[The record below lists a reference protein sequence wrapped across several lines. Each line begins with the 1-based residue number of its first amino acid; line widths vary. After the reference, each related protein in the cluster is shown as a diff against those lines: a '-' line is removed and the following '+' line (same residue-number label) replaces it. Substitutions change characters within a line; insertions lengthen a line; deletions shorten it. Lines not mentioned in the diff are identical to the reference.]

1 MIMTL
6 SGTVLVIDDEP
17 SLRQTLTQIL
27 KRAGCEAASAADGP
41 TALQRLAAASYDLV
55 YLDIHLPGMDGLQV
69 LKEIHR
75 LYPQLPVVLFT
86 AHASLQSAMEAVRLG
101 ATDYLTKP
109 IDPET
114 LVARTRVILAE
125 QAVERRRREIQAQ
138 INALQAELK
147 ALEQPETAPP
157 ASARVAT
164 LPGNR
169 FLKQGSL
176 IIDLQARRVT
186 FGDRVLTIPPS
197 AFDYLV
203 VLARH
208 APDVVD
214 YQTLVTEAQGY
225 QTDRRGAQ
233 ELAKWHIHELRS
245 ALEPDPHESK
255 HIVNLRGI
263 GYRLVVD

>member
-1 MIMTL
+1 MTL

-27 KRAGCEAASAADGP
+27 KRAGCEAISAADGP
-41 TALQRLAAASYDLV
+41 AALQRLAAASYDLV

-75 LYPQLPVVLFT
+75 LYPQLPVILFT

-114 LVARTRVILAE
+114 LIARTRVILAE
-125 QAVERRRREIQAQ
+125 RAVERRRREIQAQ

-157 ASARVAT
+157 APVRPAPS
-164 LPGNR
+164 GDR
-169 FLKQGSL
+169 FLKRGSL
-176 IIDLQARRVT
+176 IIDLQARRAT
-186 FGDRVLTIPPS
+186 LGDRVLTIPPS

>member
-17 SLRQTLTQIL
+17 SLRQTLAQIL

-41 TALQRLAAASYDLV
+41 MALQRLAAASYDLV

-86 AHASLQSAMEAVRLG
+86 GHASLQSAMEAVRLG

-114 LVARTRVILAE
+114 LIARTRVILAE

-138 INALQAELK
+138 INALQAELE
-147 ALEQPETAPP
+147 ALEQPEIAPP
-157 ASARVAT
+157 ASAQAPP
-164 LPGNR
+164 PGDR

-176 IIDLQARRVT
+176 IIDLQARRVI
-186 FGDRVLTIPPS
+186 FGDRILTIPPS

-208 APDVVD
+208 TPDVVD
-214 YQTLVTEAQGY
+214 YQTLVTEAQGC